1 MNRHSLA
8 VTLLL
13 LTILSPLAA
22 EVTELPKSDCREFGA
37 VNIFASDSAAL
48 LISLDD
54 AINSALRNNIALS
67 VENFKPQISET
78 AVEKEKARFDP
89 AFSAELSS
97 SERVGKSLSQQRRLN
112 DSISNSTDAEVAV
125 YQLSTSGTRTGL
137 SLIQSRSRSATTDDL
152 YNTRFGFEL
161 QHPLRRGAGRNVNL
175 VSLRKAELELDWSEY
190 ELQGYVLALTARVET
205 LYWQYYLRLRQLEIV
220 RESLQLAERQR
231 EETGRRIE
239 AGSIPESEAA
249 AAEAEVALRYEE
261 LINAESQSVTAA
273 VALLRA
279 INHDS
284 RQFWSLRP
292 ELTDAPLLKQIEQLD
307 LYSHIDTALQKRPE
321 LAQARLLS
329 EQDALDIVQSEN
341 GMLPRLDFF
350 ATIGTTGY
358 ATSSGKSFSKLG
370 DSNTYDISAGFVY
383 EISRGRR
390 AEKAELKRAKI
401 SHAMRLEA
409 IRNLEQVIQEDVI
422 SAFIEVKRTVQQMT
436 ATAATSQKQL
446 EKLRVEE
453 VRFNVGKTTSFQ
465 VAQAQRDLTAARI
478 AEVQAAVEYTNAIIE
493 LFRADG
499 SLLERNRIALE
510 KDD

>member
-1 MNRHSLA
+1 MNKFFLIAAIS
-8 VTLLL
+8 V
-13 LTILSPLAA
+13 IISLSPLSA
-22 EVTELPKSDCREFGA
+22 EVTELPIPDCREFGA
-37 VNIFASDSAAL
+37 VNIFASETAAL
-48 LISLDD
+48 QISLDE
-54 AINSALRNNIALS
+54 AINSTLANNIALS

-78 AVEKEKARFDP
+78 AIEREKARFDP
-89 AFSAELSS
+89 ALSAEISG

-112 DSISNSTDAEVAV
+112 DSISNTTAAEVTLS
-125 YQLSTSGTRTGL
+125 QLNTSGTRTALEL
-137 SLIQSRSRSATTDDL
+137 SQSRSRSATTDDL
-152 YNTRFGFEL
+152 YATRFGFGL

-175 VSLRKAELELDWSEY
+175 VALRKAELDLNWSEH
-190 ELQGYVLALTARVET
+190 ELQGFVLALIARVET

-220 RESLQLAERQR
+220 RESLQLAEQQR

-261 LINAESQSVTAA
+261 LINAESQAVTAA
-273 VALLRA
+273 IALLRA
-279 INHDS
+279 VNPD
-284 RQFWSLRP
+284 RTNFWQLRP
-292 ELTDAPLLKQIEQLD
+292 ELTDAPLLKQLDQLD
-307 LYSHIDTALQKRPE
+307 LCTHITTALQKRPE

-329 EQDALDIVQSEN
+329 EKDALDIVQSEN
-341 GMLPRLDFF
+341 GLLPRLDFF
-350 ATIGTTGY
+350 ATIGTSGY
-358 ATSSGKSFSKLG
+358 AANPGRSVSRLG
-370 DSNTYDISAGFVY
+370 DSDTYDISAGFVY

-390 AEKAELKRAKI
+390 AARAELKRARV
-401 SHAMRLEA
+401 SREMRLEA

-422 SAFIEVKRTVQQMT
+422 RAFIEVKRTVQQMT

-478 AEVQAAVEYTNAIIE
+478 AEVKASVEYTNAIIE

-510 KDD
+510 KAD